1 MDNTVH
7 HNSIYPPLLTFP
19 KGQGGGQ
26 ETIFT
31 MRIITETTESTMI
44 WLFLV
49 LCVYLI
55 LTTIP
60 VDLVHDERMAA
71 YGPALLSFLSS
82 QGKHM
87 MLSLS
92 SSVHFV
98 KCTGTVSQDQTFFN
112 KYL

>member
-60 VDLVHDERMAA
+60 VDLVHVERMAA
-71 YGPALLSFLSS
+71 YGPAVLSFLSS
-82 QGKHM
+82 QGEGETYDAFPLL
-87 MLSLS
+87 LSPFCK
-92 SSVHFV
+92 VHRDCV
-98 KCTGTVSQDQTFFN
+98 TRSNFF
-112 KYL
+112 